1 TVHQGKLKVDPLS
14 NTAMHLLQLA
24 LPTAN
29 TITGAK
35 IQLYLVGDKIVLDGI
50 TLTSSDSE
58 HANLVLSGEGTIDVK
73 TFEIQARLNP
83 RVGLPI
89 IRDIVGA
96 LSDNFYAIDVTG
108 ELFNPKV
115 SVMPL
120 PFLSPQ

>member
-1 TVHQGKLKVDPLS
+1 
-14 NTAMHLLQLA
+14 MHLLQLA